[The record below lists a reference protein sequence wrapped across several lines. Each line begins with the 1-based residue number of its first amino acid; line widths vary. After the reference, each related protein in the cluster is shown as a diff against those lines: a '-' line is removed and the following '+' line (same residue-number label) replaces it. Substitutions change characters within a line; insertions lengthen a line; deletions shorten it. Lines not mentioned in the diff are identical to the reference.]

1 MWNYIWPL
9 LLVVGANT
17 FYNICAKGTPDKV
30 QPFAALTVTYLTA
43 AVLSLILF
51 FATSESKDLFSQ
63 LRNINWTTF
72 AFGISILG
80 LEFGYIQL
88 YRAGWNVSVGP
99 MVANTALACV
109 LLVVGVLLYKEVL
122 HFNQVIGILLCVAGL
137 VLINR

>member
-17 FYNICAKGTPDKV
+17 FYHICSKGTPDNV
-30 QPFAALTVTYLTA
+30 QPFAALTVTYLTS
-43 AVLSLILF
+43 AVLSLLLF
-51 FATSESKDLFSQ
+51 FVTSESKQLFTEV
-63 LRNINWTTF
+63 RNINWTTF
-72 AFGISILG
+72 AFGVSLVG
-80 LEFGYIQL
+80 LEFGFIQL

-99 MVANTALACV
+99 MVANTVLACV

-122 HFNQVIGILLCVAGL
+122 HLNQIIGILLCIAGL

>member
-17 FYNICAKGTPDKV
+17 FYHICSKGTPDNV
-30 QPFAALTVTYLTA
+30 QPFAALTVTYLTS
-43 AVLSLILF
+43 AVLSLLLF
-51 FATSESKDLFSQ
+51 FVTSESKQLFTEV
-63 LRNINWTTF
+63 RNINWTTF
-72 AFGISILG
+72 AFGVSRVG
-80 LEFGYIQL
+80 LEFGFIQL

-99 MVANTALACV
+99 MVANTVLACV

-122 HFNQVIGILLCVAGL
+122 HLNQIIGILLCIAGL